1 MKRTIIFGVLTIV
14 FAALLCV
21 FDPAKAN
28 AKMSIPE
35 DAYEYNGHFYY
46 YYKDAVTWEE
56 AKAACESL
64 GGHLVV
70 FMDKDEENA
79 IWEYTKKKNA
89 ELWIGLYNTALPD
102 TTFKKMLDFTWK
114 SVTGD
119 KIKYENWAD
128 DQPDGRYDV
137 VTQKF
142 DTYATFGDA
151 KTVTDNK
158 VDSDELCWGDRN
170 AEFKT
175 GYVCEWDIYEI
186 VVDYAPKKLK
196 KGKTAVIT
204 YTVFDKAGYTK
215 VKKATVTF
223 KSSKKKIATVTKDGK
238 VKAKK
243 KGTCAITLSYKGFS
257 TKVKIKV
264 VN

>member
-1 MKRTIIFGVLTIV
+1 MKRTMIIGALAII

-21 FDPAKAN
+21 FDPVIVN
-28 AKMSIPE
+28 AKMTIPE

-79 IWEYTKKKNA
+79 IWEYVKNKNA
-89 ELWIGLYNTALPD
+89 EVWMGLYNTALPD

-114 SVTGD
+114 SVNGE

-128 DQPDGRYDV
+128 DEPNGRYDV
-137 VTQKF
+137 VSQKF
-142 DTYATFGDA
+142 DKYATFGDA
-151 KTVTDNK
+151 KTITGNSDDN
-158 VDSDELCWGDRN
+158 SGTCWGDRN
-170 AEFKT
+170 EEFKT

-186 VVDYAPKKLK
+186 VIDYAPKKLK

-238 VKAKK
+238 IKAKK
-243 KGTCAITLSYKGFS
+243 KGTCAITLKYKDFS

-264 VN
+264 TA